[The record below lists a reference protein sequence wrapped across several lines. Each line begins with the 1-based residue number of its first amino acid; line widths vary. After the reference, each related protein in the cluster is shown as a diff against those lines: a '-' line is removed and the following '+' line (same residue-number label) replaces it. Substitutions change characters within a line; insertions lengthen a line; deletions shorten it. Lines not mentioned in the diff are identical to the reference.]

1 MWLRSW
7 RRQAGQSIVGAMRR
21 RASLAMLLFAAVV
34 VLPAL
39 AHASAPDPSWV
50 AGFWDDA
57 DYDDVILVATA
68 MTAVPHRSPDVVM
81 KPSPSVVGV
90 TPSRLGVVRPASL
103 PSPSTRAPPTT

>member
-39 AHASAPDPSWV
+39 AHASPPDPSWV

-57 DYDDVILVATA
+57 DSDDVVLAVTG
-68 MTAVPHRSPDVVM
+68 MTAAPQDRST
-81 KPSPSVVGV
+81 G
-90 TPSRLGVVRPASL
+90 
-103 PSPSTRAPPTT
+103 STRLFPYARAPDRLECCPVRGCG